1 MYEAEQWPK
10 SETLPTPKKMCNVT
24 DRKPQTL
31 GCGHP
36 VFLDAMASL
45 HAMLFWVGDT
55 DFYLFRTEI
64 QTLAILTLETSD
76 QRGYLWWEPRL
87 PMFRLLALHNAETN
101 IEDKRI
107 AIKKGI
113 FAYLQYVT
121 DLGKSEQMQPGDKYI
136 FLYKIKYYIYVTLS
150 Q

>member
-1 MYEAEQWPK
+1 
-10 SETLPTPKKMCNVT
+10 
-24 DRKPQTL
+24 
-31 GCGHP
+31 
-36 VFLDAMASL
+36 
-45 HAMLFWVGDT
+45 
-55 DFYLFRTEI
+55 
-64 QTLAILTLETSD
+64 
-76 QRGYLWWEPRL
+76 
-87 PMFRLLALHNAETN
+87 MFRLLALHNAETN